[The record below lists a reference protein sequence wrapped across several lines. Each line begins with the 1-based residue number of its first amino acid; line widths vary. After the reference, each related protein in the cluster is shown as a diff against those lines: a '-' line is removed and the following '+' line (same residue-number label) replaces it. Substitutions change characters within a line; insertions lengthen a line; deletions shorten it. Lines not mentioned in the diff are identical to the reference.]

1 MIGLPTTGAIGLG
14 ISPVSGKSLVPLPAA
29 KTIAFK
35 DLPFCYVYFCYVYF
49 CYVCTPGAIA
59 PPNSVLTRRSPPV
72 LRD

>member
-14 ISPVSGKSLVPLPAA
+14 ISPVSGKSRVPLPAA

-35 DLPFCYVYFCYVYF
+35 DLPFCYVYF